1 MSRQTLGL
9 EKSLQDY
16 VVRYG
21 AREPDVLA
29 KLRAETVALP
39 LGIMQIS
46 ADQGAFLAFLVR
58 LMGARTT
65 LEIGVFTGYS
75 SLAVALALPEDG
87 EIIACDVSEEW
98 TGIARRYWQEAGVE
112 NKIDLRIAPAL
123 ETLDGLLAG
132 GRAGTFD
139 FAFVDADKGEYEDY
153 YERVLQLL
161 RPGGMVASD
170 NVLWGGKVADETIR
184 DDSTLALREFNRK
197 RQADTR
203 VSLSL
208 VPIGDGVTLAQKL
221 VWRGI
226 AVRT

>member
-9 EKSLQDY
+9 EKNLQDY

-29 KLRAETVALP
+29 KLRAETVTLP

-58 LMGARTT
+58 LMGARRT
-65 LEIGVFTGYS
+65 LEVGVFTGYS
-75 SLAVALALPEDG
+75 SLAVAVALALPEHG

-98 TGIARRYWQEAGVE
+98 TGIARRYWREAGVE
-112 NKIDLRIAPAL
+112 NKIDLRLAPAL
-123 ETLDGLLAG
+123 ETLDGLLADG
-132 GRAGTFD
+132 QASTFD
-139 FAFVDADKGEYEDY
+139 FAFVDADKREYEDY

-161 RPGGMVASD
+161 RPGGIVAID
-170 NVLWGGKVADETIR
+170 NVLWGGRVADETIK

-197 RQADTR
+197 RQGTR
-203 VSLSL
+203 
-208 VPIGDGVTLAQKL
+208 G
-221 VWRGI
+221 
-226 AVRT
+226 

>member
-29 KLRAETVALP
+29 RLRLETADLP

-46 ADQGAFLAFLVR
+46 ADQGAFLAYLVR
-58 LMGARTT
+58 LMGARTA
-65 LEIGVFTGYS
+65 LEVGVFTGYS
-75 SLAVALALPEDG
+75 ALAVALALPADG
-87 EIIACDVSEEW
+87 NIVACDVNEEW
-98 TGIARRYWQEAGVE
+98 TAVARRYWQEAGVQ
-112 NKIDLRIAPAL
+112 NKIDLRLAPAL
-123 ETLDGLLAG
+123 ETLDELLVD

-139 FAFVDADKGEYEDY
+139 FAFVDADKQGCDDY

-161 RPGGMVASD
+161 RPGGMVAID
-170 NVLWGGKVADETIR
+170 NVLWGGKVADEAVQ

-197 RQADTR
+197 READPR
-203 VSLSL
+203 VSMCLA
-208 VPIGDGVTLAQKL
+208 PIGDGVTLAQKL
-221 VWRGI
+221 
-226 AVRT
+226 A

>member
-9 EKSLQDY
+9 EKNLQDY

-21 AREPDVLA
+21 AREPDVLV

-65 LEIGVFTGYS
+65 LEVGVFTGYS
-75 SLAVALALPEDG
+75 SLAVALALPKHG

-98 TGIARRYWQEAGVE
+98 TGIARRYWREAGVE
-112 NKIDLRIAPAL
+112 NKIDLRLTPAL
-123 ETLDGLLAG
+123 ETLDGLLAD
-132 GRAGTFD
+132 GRASTFD
-139 FAFVDADKGEYEDY
+139 FAFVDADKREYEDY

-161 RPGGMVASD
+161 RRGGIVAID
-170 NVLWGGKVADETIR
+170 NVLWGGRVADETNK
-184 DDSTLALREFNRK
+184 DDSTLALRELNRK
-197 RQADTR
+197 RQGDTR
-203 VSLSL
+203 VSFSL
-208 VPIGDGVTLAQKL
+208 VPIGDGMTLAQEL
-221 VWRGI
+221 
-226 AVRT
+226 A